1 MKKTH
6 WLRTTLI
13 TLVACGIAGLILA
26 AATPCLFLISVLV
39 LASNYEKLGD
49 ALIIFM
55 LLLLVL
61 PFLALP
67 LSIAGVVI
75 SKSKERKGIAAGT
88 IGLILSVLEIIFVVV
103 TFSAFLLYEKRPGN
117 SLDIVPPHF
126 GYSSVTETSESEQDT
141 QLVFTTGT
149 KQLTLD
155 DVIGLSSKGE
165 ELVWEDLS
173 DFKGVETGSGLYI
186 VTYKIDEDYELM
198 VGGTGAVGKPMYA
211 HLIYVDD
218 EYVDIM
224 TDDAEAFISE
234 HS

>member
-1 MKKTH
+1 MSKNNRKTSK
-6 WLRTTLI
+6 
-13 TLVACGIAGLILA
+13 AAIAGLILA

-39 LASNYEKLGD
+39 LASNYEQLGD

-141 QLVFTTGT
+141 QPVFTTGT

-186 VTYKIDEDYELM
+186 VTYKIDENYELM

-224 TDDAEAFISE
+224 TEDAEAFIAE

>member
-1 MKKTH
+1 MSKKNRKTSK
-6 WLRTTLI
+6 
-13 TLVACGIAGLILA
+13 AAIAGLILA

-39 LASNYEKLGD
+39 LASNYEQLGD

-103 TFSAFLLYEKRPGN
+103 TFSAYLLYEKRPGQ

-155 DVIGLSSKGE
+155 DVMGLSSKGE

-186 VTYKIDEDYELM
+186 VTYKIDENYKLM
-198 VGGTGAVGKPMYA
+198 VGGTGAKGKPMYA
-211 HLIYVDD
+211 YLVYGDD
-218 EYVDIM
+218 EKIDIM
-224 TDDAEAFISE
+224 TEDAEAFISE

>member
-1 MKKTH
+1 MSKKNRKTSK
-6 WLRTTLI
+6 
-13 TLVACGIAGLILA
+13 AAIAGLILA
-26 AATPCLFLISVLV
+26 AATPCLFLISGLV
-39 LASNYEKLGD
+39 LASNYEQLAD

-103 TFSAFLLYEKRPGN
+103 TFSAYLLYEKRPGH
-117 SLDIVPPHF
+117 SLDIVQPHF

-141 QLVFTTGT
+141 QPVFTTGT

-224 TDDAEAFISE
+224 TDDAEAFIAE

>member
-1 MKKTH
+1 MSKKNRKTSK
-6 WLRTTLI
+6 
-13 TLVACGIAGLILA
+13 AAIAGLILA

-39 LASNYEKLGD
+39 LASNYEQLGD

-103 TFSAFLLYEKRPGN
+103 TFSAFLLYEKRPGQ

-186 VTYKIDEDYELM
+186 VTYKIDENYELM

-224 TDDAEAFISE
+224 TDDAEAFIAE

>member
-1 MKKTH
+1 MSKKNRKTSK
-6 WLRTTLI
+6 
-13 TLVACGIAGLILA
+13 AAIAGLILA
-26 AATPCLFLISVLV
+26 AATPCLFLISGLV
-39 LASNYEKLGD
+39 LASNYEQLAD

-117 SLDIVPPHF
+117 SLDIVLPHF

-141 QLVFTTGT
+141 QPVFTTGT

-186 VTYKIDEDYELM
+186 VTYKIDENYELM

-224 TDDAEAFISE
+224 TDDAEAFIAE

>member
-1 MKKTH
+1 MSKKNRKTSK
-6 WLRTTLI
+6 
-13 TLVACGIAGLILA
+13 AAIAGLILA
-26 AATPCLFLISVLV
+26 AAVPVLFFLCILV
-39 LASNYEKLGD
+39 IAGFYEKLND

-67 LSIAGVVI
+67 LSIVGVVI

-103 TFSAFLLYEKRPGN
+103 TFSAYLLYEKRPGQ

-186 VTYKIDEDYELM
+186 VTYKIDENYELM
-198 VGGTGAVGKPMYA
+198 VGGTGAKGKPMYA
-211 HLIYVDD
+211 YLVYGDD
-218 EYVDIM
+218 EKIDIM
-224 TDDAEAFISE
+224 TEDAEVFISE

>member
-1 MKKTH
+1 MSKKNRKTSK
-6 WLRTTLI
+6 
-13 TLVACGIAGLILA
+13 AAIAGLILA

-39 LASNYEKLGD
+39 LASNYEQMGD

-75 SKSKERKGIAAGT
+75 SKNKERKGIAAGT

-117 SLDIVPPHF
+117 SLDIIPPHF

-141 QLVFTTGT
+141 QPVFTTGT

-186 VTYKIDEDYELM
+186 VTYKIDENYELM

-224 TDDAEAFISE
+224 TEDAEAFIAE

>member
-1 MKKTH
+1 MSKKNRKTSKAA
-6 WLRTTLI
+6 L
-13 TLVACGIAGLILA
+13 AGLILA

-39 LASNYEKLGD
+39 LASNYEQLGD
-49 ALIIFM
+49 VLIIFM

-103 TFSAFLLYEKRPGN
+103 TFSAYLLYEKRPGH
-117 SLDIVPPHF
+117 SLDIVQPHF

-141 QLVFTTGT
+141 QPVFTTGT

-155 DVIGLSSKGE
+155 DVIRLSSKGE
-165 ELVWEDLS
+165 ELVWEDLY

-186 VTYKIDEDYELM
+186 VTYKIDENYELM

>member
-1 MKKTH
+1 MSKKNRKTSK
-6 WLRTTLI
+6 
-13 TLVACGIAGLILA
+13 AAIAGLILA
-26 AATPCLFLISVLV
+26 AATPCLFLISGLV
-39 LASNYEKLGD
+39 LASNYEQLAD

-117 SLDIVPPHF
+117 SLDIVLPHF

-141 QLVFTTGT
+141 QPVFTTGT

-155 DVIGLSSKGE
+155 DVIRLSSKGE

-186 VTYKIDEDYELM
+186 VTYKIDENYELM

>member
-1 MKKTH
+1 MSKNNRKTSK
-6 WLRTTLI
+6 
-13 TLVACGIAGLILA
+13 AAIAGLILA
-26 AATPCLFLISVLV
+26 AATPCLFLISGLV
-39 LASNYEKLGD
+39 LASNYEQLAD

-103 TFSAFLLYEKRPGN
+103 TFSAFLLYEKRPGH
-117 SLDIVPPHF
+117 SLDIVQPHF

-141 QLVFTTGT
+141 QPVFTTGT

-155 DVIGLSSKGE
+155 DVIVLSSKGE

-186 VTYKIDEDYELM
+186 VTYKIDENYELM
-198 VGGTGAVGKPMYA
+198 VGGTGAKGKPMYA

>member
-1 MKKTH
+1 MSKSDRKTSK
-6 WLRTTLI
+6 LA
-13 TLVACGIAGLILA
+13 VFGLILA
-26 AATPCLFLISVLV
+26 AAVPVLFFLCILV
-39 LASNYEKLGD
+39 IAGFYEKLSD

-55 LLLLVL
+55 LLLLLL

-67 LSIAGVVI
+67 LSIAGMVI
-75 SKSKERKGIAAGT
+75 SRRKNMKGKVAGT
-88 IGLILSVLEIIFVVV
+88 IGLILSVLEIIFVV
-103 TFSAFLLYEKRPGN
+103 TYSSAYFLYEKRPGN
-117 SLDIVPPHF
+117 SLDIVQPHF
-126 GYSSVTETSESEQDT
+126 GYTSVTETSESEQDT
-141 QLVFTTGT
+141 QPVFTTGT

-186 VTYKIDEDYELM
+186 VTYKIDENYELM

-224 TDDAEAFISE
+224 TEDAEAFISE

>member
-1 MKKTH
+1 MSKNNRKTSK
-6 WLRTTLI
+6 
-13 TLVACGIAGLILA
+13 AAIAGLILA

-39 LASNYEKLGD
+39 LASNYEQLGD

-117 SLDIVPPHF
+117 SLDIVLPHF

-141 QLVFTTGT
+141 QPVFTTGT

-155 DVIGLSSKGE
+155 DVIRLSSKGE

-186 VTYKIDEDYELM
+186 VTYKIDENYELM

-224 TDDAEAFISE
+224 TDDAEAFIAE

>member
-1 MKKTH
+1 MSKKNRKTSK
-6 WLRTTLI
+6 
-13 TLVACGIAGLILA
+13 AAIAGLILA
-26 AATPCLFLISVLV
+26 AATPCLFLISGLV
-39 LASNYEKLGD
+39 LASNYEQLGD

-61 PFLALP
+61 PFLALL

-103 TFSAFLLYEKRPGN
+103 TFSAFLLYEKRPGQ

-126 GYSSVTETSESEQDT
+126 GYTSVTETSESEQDT
-141 QLVFTTGT
+141 QPVFTTGT

-186 VTYKIDEDYELM
+186 VTYKIDENYELM

-224 TDDAEAFISE
+224 TDDAEAFIAE

>member
-1 MKKTH
+1 MSKSDRKTSK
-6 WLRTTLI
+6 LAVLGMLLAVAVPVLFFI
-13 TLVACGIAGLILA
+13 CILVIAG
-26 AATPCLFLISVLV
+26 F
-39 LASNYEKLGD
+39 YEKLSD

-55 LLLLVL
+55 LLLLLL

-67 LSIAGVVI
+67 LSVAGMVI
-75 SKSKERKGIAAGT
+75 SRKKNMRGIAAGT

-103 TFSAFLLYEKRPGN
+103 TFSAYLLYEKRPGH
-117 SLDIVPPHF
+117 SLDIVQPHF

-141 QLVFTTGT
+141 QPVFTTGT

-155 DVIGLSSKGE
+155 DVIRLSSKGE
-165 ELVWEDLS
+165 DLVWEDLS

-186 VTYKIDEDYELM
+186 VTYKIDENYELM

>member
-1 MKKTH
+1 MSKKNRKTSK
-6 WLRTTLI
+6 
-13 TLVACGIAGLILA
+13 AAIAGLILA

-39 LASNYEKLGD
+39 LASNYEQLGD

-67 LSIAGVVI
+67 FSIAGVVI

-103 TFSAFLLYEKRPGN
+103 TFSAYLLYEKRPGH
-117 SLDIVPPHF
+117 SLDIVQPHF

-141 QLVFTTGT
+141 QPVFTTGT

-186 VTYKIDEDYELM
+186 VTYKIDENYELM

-224 TDDAEAFISE
+224 TDDAEAFIAE

>member
-1 MKKTH
+1 MSKKNRKTSK
-6 WLRTTLI
+6 
-13 TLVACGIAGLILA
+13 AAIAGLILA

-39 LASNYEKLGD
+39 LASNYEQLGD

-67 LSIAGVVI
+67 FSIAGVVI
-75 SKSKERKGIAAGT
+75 SKSKEKKGIAAGT

-103 TFSAFLLYEKRPGN
+103 TFSAFLLYEKRPGQ

-141 QLVFTTGT
+141 QPVFTTGT

-186 VTYKIDEDYELM
+186 VTYKIDENYELM
-198 VGGTGAVGKPMYA
+198 VGGTGAKGKPMYA
-211 HLIYVDD
+211 YLVYGDD
-218 EYVDIM
+218 EKIDIM
-224 TDDAEAFISE
+224 TEDAGAFISE

>member
-1 MKKTH
+1 MSKKNRKTSK
-6 WLRTTLI
+6 
-13 TLVACGIAGLILA
+13 AAIAGLILA

-39 LASNYEKLGD
+39 LASNYEQLGD

-117 SLDIVPPHF
+117 SLDIVLPHF

-186 VTYKIDEDYELM
+186 VTYKIDENYELM

-224 TDDAEAFISE
+224 TDDAEAFIAE

>member
-1 MKKTH
+1 MSKKNRKTSK
-6 WLRTTLI
+6 
-13 TLVACGIAGLILA
+13 AAIAGLILA
-26 AATPCLFLISVLV
+26 TATPCLFLISVLV
-39 LASNYEKLGD
+39 LASNYEQMGG

-103 TFSAFLLYEKRPGN
+103 TFSAFLLYEKRPGQ

-186 VTYKIDEDYELM
+186 VTYKIDENYELM

>member
-1 MKKTH
+1 MSNNERKTSK
-6 WLRTTLI
+6 LAI
-13 TLVACGIAGLILA
+13 VGLIVSVA
-26 AATPCLFLISVLV
+26 VPGLFFLCVLV
-39 LASNYEKLGD
+39 FENLYKQLNG
-49 ALIIFM
+49 ALEIFM
-55 LLLLVL
+55 LLLLIL
-61 PFLALP
+61 PFISLP
-67 LSIAGVVI
+67 LSIVGIVV
-75 SKSKERKGIAAGT
+75 SKSKERKGIVPGT
-88 IGLILSVLEIIFVVV
+88 IGLILSVLEILFVVV

-186 VTYKIDEDYELM
+186 VTYKIDENYELK
-198 VGGTGAVGKPMYA
+198 VGGTGAKGKPMYA
-211 HLIYVDD
+211 YLVYGDD
-218 EYVDIM
+218 EKIDIM
-224 TDDAEAFISE
+224 TEDAEAFIAA

>member
-1 MKKTH
+1 MSKKNRKTSK
-6 WLRTTLI
+6 
-13 TLVACGIAGLILA
+13 AAIAGLILA

-39 LASNYEKLGD
+39 LASNYEQLGD

-103 TFSAFLLYEKRPGN
+103 TFSAYLLYEKRPGH
-117 SLDIVPPHF
+117 SLDIVQPHF

-141 QLVFTTGT
+141 QPVFTTGT

-186 VTYKIDEDYELM
+186 VTYKIDEKYELM

-224 TDDAEAFISE
+224 TDDAGAFISE

>member
-1 MKKTH
+1 MSKKNRKTSK
-6 WLRTTLI
+6 
-13 TLVACGIAGLILA
+13 AAIAGLILA

-39 LASNYEKLGD
+39 LASNYEQLGD

-103 TFSAFLLYEKRPGN
+103 TFSAFLLYEKRPGQ

-141 QLVFTTGT
+141 QPVFTTGT

-186 VTYKIDEDYELM
+186 VTYKIDENYELM

-224 TDDAEAFISE
+224 TEDAEAFISE

>member
-1 MKKTH
+1 MSKKNRKTSK
-6 WLRTTLI
+6 
-13 TLVACGIAGLILA
+13 AAIAGLILA
-26 AATPCLFLISVLV
+26 AATPCLFLISGLV
-39 LASNYEKLGD
+39 LASNYEQLGD

-88 IGLILSVLEIIFVVV
+88 IGLILSVLEILFVVV

-186 VTYKIDEDYELM
+186 VTYKIDENYELM

>member
-1 MKKTH
+1 MSKKNRKTSK
-6 WLRTTLI
+6 
-13 TLVACGIAGLILA
+13 AAIAGLILA

-39 LASNYEKLGD
+39 LASNYEQLGD

-117 SLDIVPPHF
+117 SLDIIPPHF
-126 GYSSVTETSESEQDT
+126 GYSSVTETSESEQDI
-141 QLVFTTGT
+141 QPVFTTGT

-155 DVIGLSSKGE
+155 DVIRLSSKGE

-186 VTYKIDEDYELM
+186 VTYKIDENYELM

-224 TDDAEAFISE
+224 TDDAEAFIAE

>member
-1 MKKTH
+1 MSKKNRKTSK
-6 WLRTTLI
+6 
-13 TLVACGIAGLILA
+13 AAIAGLILA

-39 LASNYEKLGD
+39 LASNYEQLGD

-103 TFSAFLLYEKRPGN
+103 TFSAFLLYEKRPGQ

-186 VTYKIDEDYELM
+186 VTYKIDENYELM

>member
-1 MKKTH
+1 MSKNNRKTSK
-6 WLRTTLI
+6 
-13 TLVACGIAGLILA
+13 AAIAGLILA

-39 LASNYEKLGD
+39 LASNYEQLGD

-103 TFSAFLLYEKRPGN
+103 TFSAFLLYEKRPGQ

-141 QLVFTTGT
+141 QPVFTTGT

-186 VTYKIDEDYELM
+186 VTYKIDENYELM

>member
-1 MKKTH
+1 MSNNERKTSK
-6 WLRTTLI
+6 L
-13 TLVACGIAGLILA
+13 AIAGLIVSVA
-26 AATPCLFLISVLV
+26 VPGLFFLCVLV
-39 LASNYEKLGD
+39 FENLYKQLNG
-49 ALIIFM
+49 ALEIFM
-55 LLLLVL
+55 LLLLIL
-61 PFLALP
+61 PFISLP
-67 LSIAGVVI
+67 LSIVGIVV
-75 SKSKERKGIAAGT
+75 SKSKERKGIVPGT
-88 IGLILSVLEIIFVVV
+88 IGLILSVLEILFVVV
-103 TFSAFLLYEKRPGN
+103 TFSAYLHDERAPGH

-141 QLVFTTGT
+141 QPVFTTGT

-186 VTYKIDEDYELM
+186 VTYKIDENYELM
-198 VGGTGAVGKPMYA
+198 VGGTSATGKPMYA
-211 HLIYVDD
+211 HLIYDGD

-224 TDDAEAFISE
+224 TEDTGAFIAA

>member
-1 MKKTH
+1 MSKKN
-6 WLRTTLI
+6 RKSSK
-13 TLVACGIAGLILA
+13 AAIAGLILA

-39 LASNYEKLGD
+39 LASNYEQLGD

-75 SKSKERKGIAAGT
+75 SKNKERKGIAAGT

-186 VTYKIDEDYELM
+186 VTYKIDENYELM

>member
-1 MKKTH
+1 MSKKNRKTSK
-6 WLRTTLI
+6 
-13 TLVACGIAGLILA
+13 AAIAGLILA

-39 LASNYEKLGD
+39 LASNYEQLGD

-103 TFSAFLLYEKRPGN
+103 TFSAYLLYEKRPGQ

-141 QLVFTTGT
+141 QPVFTTGT

-155 DVIGLSSKGE
+155 DVIRLSSKGE

-186 VTYKIDEDYELM
+186 VTYKIDENYELM

>member
-1 MKKTH
+1 MSKKNRKTSK
-6 WLRTTLI
+6 
-13 TLVACGIAGLILA
+13 AAIAGLILA

-39 LASNYEKLGD
+39 LASNYEQLGD

-103 TFSAFLLYEKRPGN
+103 TFSAFLLYEKRPGQ

-186 VTYKIDEDYELM
+186 VTYKIDENYELM

-224 TDDAEAFISE
+224 TEDAEAFISE

>member
-1 MKKTH
+1 MSKNNRKTSK
-6 WLRTTLI
+6 
-13 TLVACGIAGLILA
+13 AAIAGLILA
-26 AATPCLFLISVLV
+26 AAVPVLFFLCILV
-39 LASNYEKLGD
+39 IAGFYEKLND

-103 TFSAFLLYEKRPGN
+103 TFSAYLLYEKRPGQ

-126 GYSSVTETSESEQDT
+126 GYSSVTETSESEQDIEAI
-141 QLVFTTGT
+141 LTTGT

-186 VTYKIDEDYELM
+186 VTYKIDENYELM
-198 VGGTGAVGKPMYA
+198 VGGTGAKGKPMYA
-211 HLIYVDD
+211 YLVYGDD
-218 EYVDIM
+218 EKIDIM
-224 TDDAEAFISE
+224 TEDAETFISE

>member
-1 MKKTH
+1 MSKKNRKTSK
-6 WLRTTLI
+6 
-13 TLVACGIAGLILA
+13 AAIAGLILA
-26 AATPCLFLISVLV
+26 AATPCLFLISGLV
-39 LASNYEKLGD
+39 LASNYEQLAD

-103 TFSAFLLYEKRPGN
+103 TFSAYLLYEKRPGH
-117 SLDIVPPHF
+117 SLDIVQPHF

-141 QLVFTTGT
+141 QPVFTTGT

-155 DVIGLSSKGE
+155 DVIRLSSKGE

-186 VTYKIDEDYELM
+186 VTYKIDENYELM

-224 TDDAEAFISE
+224 TEDAEAFISE

>member
-1 MKKTH
+1 MSKNIRKTSK
-6 WLRTTLI
+6 
-13 TLVACGIAGLILA
+13 AAIAGLLLA
-26 AATPCLFLISVLV
+26 AATPCLFLISGLV
-39 LASNYEKLGD
+39 LASNYEQLGD

-103 TFSAFLLYEKRPGN
+103 TLSAYLLYEKRPGH
-117 SLDIVPPHF
+117 SLDIVQPHF

-141 QLVFTTGT
+141 QPVFTTGT

-186 VTYKIDEDYELM
+186 VTYKIDENYELM

>member
-1 MKKTH
+1 MSKKN
-6 WLRTTLI
+6 RKNSK
-13 TLVACGIAGLILA
+13 AAIAGLILA

-39 LASNYEKLGD
+39 LASNYEQLGD

-103 TFSAFLLYEKRPGN
+103 TFSAYLLYEKRPGQ

-141 QLVFTTGT
+141 QIVFTTGT

-186 VTYKIDEDYELM
+186 VTYKIDENYELM
-198 VGGTGAVGKPMYA
+198 VGGTGAKGKPMYA
-211 HLIYVDD
+211 YLIYGDD
-218 EYVDIM
+218 EKIDIM
-224 TDDAEAFISE
+224 TEDAGAFISE

>member
-1 MKKTH
+1 MSKNIRKTSK
-6 WLRTTLI
+6 
-13 TLVACGIAGLILA
+13 AAIAGLILA

-39 LASNYEKLGD
+39 LASNYEQLGD

-103 TFSAFLLYEKRPGN
+103 TFSAFLLYEKRPGQ

-141 QLVFTTGT
+141 QPVFTTGT

-186 VTYKIDEDYELM
+186 VTYKIDENYELM

-218 EYVDIM
+218 EYVDIR
-224 TDDAEAFISE
+224 TEDVEAFIAE

>member
-1 MKKTH
+1 MSKKNRKTSK
-6 WLRTTLI
+6 
-13 TLVACGIAGLILA
+13 AAIAGLILA

-39 LASNYEKLGD
+39 LASNYEQLGD

-103 TFSAFLLYEKRPGN
+103 TFSAFLLYEKRPGH

-141 QLVFTTGT
+141 QPVFTTGT

-186 VTYKIDEDYELM
+186 VTYKIDENYELM

-224 TDDAEAFISE
+224 TDDAEAFIAE

>member
-1 MKKTH
+1 MSKSDKKTSK
-6 WLRTTLI
+6 LAVLGMLLAVAVPVLFFI
-13 TLVACGIAGLILA
+13 CILVIAG
-26 AATPCLFLISVLV
+26 F
-39 LASNYEKLGD
+39 YEKLSD

-55 LLLLVL
+55 LLLLLL

-67 LSIAGVVI
+67 LSVAGMVI
-75 SKSKERKGIAAGT
+75 SRKKNMKGIAAGT

-103 TFSAFLLYEKRPGN
+103 TFSAYLLYEKRPGH
-117 SLDIVPPHF
+117 SLDIVQPHF

-141 QLVFTTGT
+141 QPVFTTGT

-155 DVIGLSSKGE
+155 DVIRLSSKGE

-186 VTYKIDEDYELM
+186 VTYKIDENYELM

-218 EYVDIM
+218 KYVDIM

>member
-1 MKKTH
+1 MSKKNRKTSK
-6 WLRTTLI
+6 
-13 TLVACGIAGLILA
+13 AAIAGLILA
-26 AATPCLFLISVLV
+26 TATPCLFLISVLV
-39 LASNYEKLGD
+39 LASNYEQLGD

-103 TFSAFLLYEKRPGN
+103 TFSAFLLYEKRPGQ

-186 VTYKIDEDYELM
+186 VTYKIDENYELM

-224 TDDAEAFISE
+224 TDDAEAFIAE

>member
-1 MKKTH
+1 MSKNNRKTSK
-6 WLRTTLI
+6 
-13 TLVACGIAGLILA
+13 AAIAGLILA

-39 LASNYEKLGD
+39 LASNYEQLGD

-103 TFSAFLLYEKRPGN
+103 TFSAFLLYEKRPGQ
-117 SLDIVPPHF
+117 SLDTVPPHF
-126 GYSSVTETSESEQDT
+126 GYSSVTKTSESEQDT

-186 VTYKIDEDYELM
+186 VTYKIDENYELM

-224 TDDAEAFISE
+224 TEDAEAFISE

>member
-1 MKKTH
+1 MSKKNRKTSK
-6 WLRTTLI
+6 
-13 TLVACGIAGLILA
+13 AAIAGLILA

-39 LASNYEKLGD
+39 LASNYEQLGD

-55 LLLLVL
+55 LLLLLL

-141 QLVFTTGT
+141 QPVFTTGT

-186 VTYKIDEDYELM
+186 VTYKIDENYELM

-224 TDDAEAFISE
+224 TDDAEAFIAE

>member
-1 MKKTH
+1 MSKKNRKTSK
-6 WLRTTLI
+6 
-13 TLVACGIAGLILA
+13 AAIAGLILA
-26 AATPCLFLISVLV
+26 AATPCLFLISGLV
-39 LASNYEKLGD
+39 LASNYEQLAD

-103 TFSAFLLYEKRPGN
+103 TFSAYLLYEKRPGH
-117 SLDIVPPHF
+117 SLDIVQPHF

-141 QLVFTTGT
+141 QPVFTTGT

-186 VTYKIDEDYELM
+186 VTYKIDENYELM

-224 TDDAEAFISE
+224 TDDAEAFIAE